1 MMMST
6 INLRAGR
13 GEMKMRVKMTADV
26 EHVAA
31 SCQKSEREEGC
42 RCTHS
47 NSTWCKDTRSGN
59 ILECALCVIANIH
72 EN

>member
-13 GEMKMRVKMTADV
+13 GEMKMRAKMTADV

-47 NSTWCKDTRSGN
+47 NSTRCRDARSGDM
-59 ILECALCVIANIH
+59 LERGSCVAADRH